1 MVAANERRLRDMV
14 CRGLMLRL
22 HREGRLDL
30 PPVRR
35 SPPNPLLERKKPAAV
50 EVDTRLRDGLAEI

>member
-1 MVAANERRLRDMV
+1 
-14 CRGLMLRL
+14 MLRL
-22 HREGRLDL
+22 HREGRLEL